1 MRKILFWGTTLF
13 VLVAVNYL
21 IVTKENTL
29 ANGRTMLLPLAPVDP
44 RSLIQGDYMQLRY
57 AIGEAIPNALLSKNE
72 GNFVVVLDS
81 NNVARLVRVHQGEKL
96 GDGEYLLFYRNR
108 GELRLG
114 AESFMFQEGDA
125 GLYSKA
131 KYGEL
136 KVDASGASVLVG
148 LRGED
153 FKPLGRKQPQKP

>member
-1 MRKILFWGTTLF
+1 
-13 VLVAVNYL
+13 
-21 IVTKENTL
+21 
-29 ANGRTMLLPLAPVDP
+29 
-44 RSLIQGDYMQLRY
+44 
-57 AIGEAIPNALLSKNE
+57 LSKDK
-72 GNFVVVLDS
+72 GHIVVILDS
-81 NNVARLVRVHQGEKL
+81 NNVARVVRVHRGEKL
-96 GDGEYLLFYRNR
+96 GEGEYLLFYRNR

-125 GLYSKA
+125 DLYSKA

-153 FKPLGRKQPQKP
+153 FKPLGRKQQPQK

>member
-29 ANGRTMLLPLAPVDP
+29 ANGRTMLLHLAPVDP

-57 AIGEAIPNALLSKNE
+57 AIVRDIPKAQLNRDK
-72 GNFVVVLDS
+72 GHIVVVLDQNS
-81 NNVARLVRVHQGEKL
+81 VARFVKIHRGEKL
-96 GDGEYLLFYRNR
+96 GEGEYLLFYRNR

-125 GLYSKA
+125 DLYSKA

-136 KVDASGASVLVG
+136 KVDDSGKSVLVG

-153 FKPLGRKQPQKP
+153 FKPLGRKQPPQK

>member
-13 VLVAVNYL
+13 ILVAVNYL

-29 ANGRTMLLPLAPVDP
+29 AKGRTMLLELVPVDP

-57 AIGEAIPNALLSKNE
+57 AIARGLPKGQLDKAKGHL
-72 GNFVVVLDS
+72 VVSLDA
-81 NNVARLVRVHQGEKL
+81 NRVARFVRVHRGESL
-96 GDGEYLLFYRNR
+96 GEGEYLLFYRNR

-125 GLYSKA
+125 DLYSKA

-136 KVDASGASVLVG
+136 KVDISGASVLVG

-153 FKPLGRKQPQKP
+153 FKPLGRKQQFQK

>member
-29 ANGRTMLLPLAPVDP
+29 ANGRTMLLELAPVDP

-57 AIGEAIPNALLSKNE
+57 AIARGISKAQLNE
-72 GNFVVVLDS
+72 DKGHIVVSLDQNS
-81 NNVARLVRVHQGEKL
+81 VAKFVRVHRGEKL
-96 GDGEYLLFYRNR
+96 QEGEYLLFYRNR
-108 GELRLG
+108 GELWLG

-125 GLYSKA
+125 DLYSKA

-136 KVDASGASVLVG
+136 KVDASGASVLIG

-153 FKPLGRKQPQKP
+153 FKPLGQKQPPQN

>member
-13 VLVAVNYL
+13 VLVTVNYL
-21 IVTKENTL
+21 IVTKEKTL
-29 ANGRTMLLPLAPVDP
+29 ANGRTMLLELAPVDP

-57 AIGEAIPNALLSKNE
+57 VIARGIPRSQLNKDKGHIVVSLDVNRVAKFVRGHGGEDL
-72 GNFVVVLDS
+72 
-81 NNVARLVRVHQGEKL
+81 GE
-96 GDGEYLLFYRNR
+96 GEYLLFYRNR

-125 GLYSKA
+125 DLYSRA

-136 KVDASGASVLVG
+136 KVDDSGKSVLVG

-153 FKPLGRKQPQKP
+153 FRPLGRKQPPHN

>member
-29 ANGRTMLLPLAPVDP
+29 ANGRTMLLELAPVDP

-57 AIGEAIPNALLSKNE
+57 AIARGIPKSQLNKDKE
-72 GNFVVVLDS
+72 HIVVSLDQNS
-81 NNVARLVRVHQGEKL
+81 VTKFVRVHRGEKL
-96 GDGEYLLFYRNR
+96 GKGEYLLFYRNR

-114 AESFMFQEGDA
+114 AESFMFQEGMPI
-125 GLYSKA
+125 SIQRQSM
-131 KYGEL
+131 EL
-136 KVDASGASVLVG
+136 KVDASG
-148 LRGED
+148 
-153 FKPLGRKQPQKP
+153 K

>member
-1 MRKILFWGTTLF
+1 MKKIFAWGLTLL
-13 VLVAVNYL
+13 VLGAINYL
-21 IVTKENTL
+21 IMEKEDTL
-29 ANGRTMLLPLAPVDP
+29 ANGRTMLLRLAPADP

-57 AIGEAIPNALLSKNE
+57 TIARDIPRAQLKKDK
-72 GNFVVVLDS
+72 GHIVVSVDV
-81 NNVARLVRVHQGEKL
+81 NNVAKFVRVHKGEAL
-96 GDGEYLLFYRNR
+96 QEGEYLLFYRNR

-125 GLYSKA
+125 KLYEGA

-136 KVDASGASVLVG
+136 RVDGSGASVLVG

-153 FKPLGRKQPQKP
+153 FKPLGRKKQ

>member
-1 MRKILFWGTTLF
+1 MRKILLWSTTLF

-21 IVTKENTL
+21 IVQKEGTL
-29 ANGRTMLLPLAPVDP
+29 ANGRTMLLHLAPVDP
-44 RSLIQGDYMQLRY
+44 RSLIQGDYMELRY
-57 AIGEAIPNALLSKNE
+57 AIGEAIPKALLSKNK
-72 GNFVVVLDS
+72 GNIVVVLDS
-81 NNVARLVRVHQGEKL
+81 NNVARFVRVHRGEKL

-153 FKPLGRKQPQKP
+153 FKPLGRKQLPQK